1 MYHKTK
7 RRKARTR
14 RAIPP
19 EREETIQVS
28 EKVIKRKAIMNQKQ
42 TQCKQIIY
50 CAKVY
55 EARLKVLAYM
65 QAEDVMKAQE
75 ALDKWAEI
83 VKGVDDVNH

>member
-1 MYHKTK
+1 
-7 RRKARTR
+7 
-14 RAIPP
+14 
-19 EREETIQVS
+19 
-28 EKVIKRKAIMNQKQ
+28 MNQKQ
-42 TQCKQIIY
+42 TQRKQIIY

-83 VKGVDDVNH
+83 VKGVDDGNQRKA

>member
-1 MYHKTK
+1 
-7 RRKARTR
+7 
-14 RAIPP
+14 
-19 EREETIQVS
+19 
-28 EKVIKRKAIMNQKQ
+28 MNDTAKK
-42 TQCKQIIY
+42 CKQMIY

-65 QAEDVMKAQE
+65 QAEDVNKAQE

>member
-1 MYHKTK
+1 
-7 RRKARTR
+7 
-14 RAIPP
+14 
-19 EREETIQVS
+19 
-28 EKVIKRKAIMNQKQ
+28 MNQKQ